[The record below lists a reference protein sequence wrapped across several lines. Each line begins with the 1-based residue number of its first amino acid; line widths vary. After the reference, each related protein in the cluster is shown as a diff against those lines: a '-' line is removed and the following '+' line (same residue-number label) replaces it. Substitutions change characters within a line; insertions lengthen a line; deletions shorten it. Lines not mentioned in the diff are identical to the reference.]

1 MYRQKLVLA
10 MAIFTFLLLIA
21 CSEESDQITTPQ
33 NNINNDEIIGTWL
46 LTEIQY
52 PSGENTITVLPEN
65 IGISMTL
72 KFFDNKSGQLIKFEN
87 GSTDMDAF
95 IWNNLG
101 TVVEIIYENGHEE
114 MLRCV
119 LIESNLHIEY
129 GFETNEGNTV
139 LASYVFEKEV

>member
-1 MYRQKLVLA
+1 MYWEKSVLVIASL
-10 MAIFTFLLLIA
+10 TFLLLIA

-33 NNINNDEIIGTWL
+33 NNVNNNEIIGIWI

-52 PSGENTITVLPEN
+52 PSGGNTITVLPEN
-65 IGISMTL
+65 IGISMTI
-72 KFFDNKSGQLIKFEN
+72 KFFDNKTGQLIQFEN
-87 GSTDMDAF
+87 GSTDIDAF

-101 TVVEIIYENGHEE
+101 PDVEIIYENGHEE
-114 MLRCV
+114 MLRCE

>member
-1 MYRQKLVLA
+1 MYRQKLVLV

-21 CSEESDQITTPQ
+21 CSEESNQITAPQ
-33 NNINNDEIIGTWL
+33 NNVNNDEIIGTWL
-46 LTEIQY
+46 LAEIQY
-52 PSGENTITVLPEN
+52 PSGGNTITVLPEN

-114 MLRCV
+114 MLRCE

-139 LASYVFEKEV
+139 LASFVFEKEA

>member
-1 MYRQKLVLA
+1 MYWEKSVLVIASL
-10 MAIFTFLLLIA
+10 TFLLLIA

-33 NNINNDEIIGTWL
+33 NNVNNNEIIGTWI

-52 PSGENTITVLPEN
+52 PSGGNTITVLPGN
-65 IGISMTL
+65 IGISMTI
-72 KFFDNKSGQLIKFEN
+72 KFFDNKTGQLIQFEN
-87 GSTDMDAF
+87 GSTDIDVF

-101 TVVEIIYENGHEE
+101 SDVEIIYENGHGE
-114 MLRCV
+114 MLRCE

>member
-1 MYRQKLVLA
+1 

-33 NNINNDEIIGTWL
+33 NNVNNDEIMGIWL

-52 PSGENTITVLPEN
+52 PSGGNTITVLPEN

-72 KFFDNKSGQLIKFEN
+72 KFFDNKTGQLIKFEN
-87 GSTDMDAF
+87 GSTDIDVF

-114 MLRCV
+114 LLRCE

-129 GFETNEGNTV
+129 GFETNEGNIV
-139 LASYVFEKEV
+139 LASFVFEKEA

>member
-33 NNINNDEIIGTWL
+33 NNVSNDDIIGTWV

-52 PSGENTITVLPEN
+52 PSGGNTITVLPGN

-72 KFFDNKSGQLIKFEN
+72 KFFDNKTGQLIQFEN
-87 GSTDMDAF
+87 GSTDIDAF
-95 IWNNLG
+95 IWNNFG
-101 TVVEIIYENGHEE
+101 TAIDIIYENGHEE
-114 MLRCV
+114 TLRCEF
-119 LIESNLHIEY
+119 IESNLHIEY
-129 GFETNEGNTV
+129 GFETNEGNIV
-139 LASYVFEKEV
+139 LASFVFEKEA

>member
-33 NNINNDEIIGTWL
+33 NNVNNDEIMGIWL

-52 PSGENTITVLPEN
+52 PSGGNTITVLPEN

-72 KFFDNKSGQLIKFEN
+72 KFFDNKTGQLIKFEN
-87 GSTDMDAF
+87 GSTDIDVF

-114 MLRCV
+114 LLRCE

-129 GFETNEGNTV
+129 GFETNEGNIV
-139 LASYVFEKEV
+139 LASFVFEKEA

>member
-21 CSEESDQITTPQ
+21 CSEESDQFTTPQ
-33 NNINNDEIIGTWL
+33 NNVNNDEIIGTWV

-52 PSGENTITVLPEN
+52 PSGGNTITVLPEN

-72 KFFDNKSGQLIKFEN
+72 KFFDNKTGQLIKFEN
-87 GSTDMDAF
+87 GSTNIDAF
-95 IWNNLG
+95 IWDNLG
-101 TVVEIIYENGHEE
+101 PDVEIIYENGQGE
-114 MLRCV
+114 MLRCE

-139 LASYVFEKEV
+139 LASYVIEKET

>member
-33 NNINNDEIIGTWL
+33 NNINNDEIMGIWL

-52 PSGENTITVLPEN
+52 PTGGNTITVLPEN
-65 IGISMTL
+65 IVISMTL
-72 KFFDNKSGQLIKFEN
+72 KFFDNKTGQLIKFEN
-87 GSTDMDAF
+87 GSTDIDVF

-101 TVVEIIYENGHEE
+101 SDVEIIYENGHGE
-114 MLRCV
+114 MLRCA

-129 GFETNEGNTV
+129 GFETNEGNIV
-139 LASYVFEKEV
+139 LASFVFEKEA

>member
-1 MYRQKLVLA
+1 MYRQKLVLV
-10 MAIFTFLLLIA
+10 MTIFTFLLLIA

-33 NNINNDEIIGTWL
+33 NNINNDEIMGIWL

-52 PSGENTITVLPEN
+52 PTGGNTITVLPEN

-72 KFFDNKSGQLIKFEN
+72 KFFDNKTGQLIKFEN
-87 GSTDMDAF
+87 GSTDIDVF

-114 MLRCV
+114 LLRCE
-119 LIESNLHIEY
+119 LIESNLLIEY
-129 GFETNEGNTV
+129 GFETNEGNIV
-139 LASYVFEKEV
+139 LALFVFEKEA

>member
-1 MYRQKLVLA
+1 MYWKKLAPVLA
-10 MAIFTFLLLIA
+10 SLTFLLLIA

-33 NNINNDEIIGTWL
+33 NNVNNDEIMGIWL

-52 PSGENTITVLPEN
+52 PSGGNTITVLPEN

-72 KFFDNKSGQLIKFEN
+72 KFFDNKTGQLIKFEN
-87 GSTDMDAF
+87 GSTDIDVF

-114 MLRCV
+114 LLRCE

-139 LASYVFEKEV
+139 LASFVFEKEA

>member
-1 MYRQKLVLA
+1 MYWEKSVLVIASL
-10 MAIFTFLLLIA
+10 TFLLLIA

-33 NNINNDEIIGTWL
+33 NNVNNNEIIGTWI

-52 PSGENTITVLPEN
+52 PSGGNTITVLPEN

-72 KFFDNKSGQLIKFEN
+72 KFFDNKMGQLIQFEN
-87 GSTDMDAF
+87 GSTDIDAF

-114 MLRCV
+114 MLRCE

-139 LASYVFEKEV
+139 IASYVFEKET

>member
-1 MYRQKLVLA
+1 MYRRKSVLVIASL
-10 MAIFTFLLLIA
+10 TFLLLNA
-21 CSEESDQITTPQ
+21 CSEESNQITAPQ
-33 NNINNDEIIGTWL
+33 NNVNNDEIIGTWV

-52 PSGENTITVLPEN
+52 PSGGNTITVLPGN

-72 KFFDNKSGQLIKFEN
+72 KFFDNKTGQLIKFEN
-87 GSTDMDAF
+87 GSTNIDAF

-101 TVVEIIYENGHEE
+101 PDVEIIYENGQGE
-114 MLRCV
+114 MLRCE

-139 LASYVFEKEV
+139 LASYVFEKEA

>member
-1 MYRQKLVLA
+1 MYWKKLAPVLA
-10 MAIFTFLLLIA
+10 SLTFLLLIA

-33 NNINNDEIIGTWL
+33 NNVNNDEIMGIWL

-52 PSGENTITVLPEN
+52 PSGGNTITVLPEN

-72 KFFDNKSGQLIKFEN
+72 KFFDNKTGQLIKFEN
-87 GSTDMDAF
+87 GSTDIDVF

-114 MLRCV
+114 LLRCE

-129 GFETNEGNTV
+129 GFETNEGNIV
-139 LASYVFEKEV
+139 LASYVFEKET

>member
-1 MYRQKLVLA
+1 MYRQKLVLV
-10 MAIFTFLLLIA
+10 MTIFTFLLLIA
-21 CSEESDQITTPQ
+21 CSEKSNQITAPQ
-33 NNINNDEIIGTWL
+33 NNVNNDEIMGTWL

-52 PSGENTITVLPEN
+52 PSEGNTITVLPEN

-114 MLRCV
+114 MLRCE

-139 LASYVFEKEV
+139 LASFVFEKEA

>member
-33 NNINNDEIIGTWL
+33 NNINNDEIMGIWL

-52 PSGENTITVLPEN
+52 PTGGNTITVLPEN

-72 KFFDNKSGQLIKFEN
+72 KFFDNKTGQLIKFEN
-87 GSTDMDAF
+87 GSTDIDVF
-95 IWNNLG
+95 IWNNFG

-114 MLRCV
+114 LLRCE

-129 GFETNEGNTV
+129 GFETNEGNIV
-139 LASYVFEKEV
+139 LASFVFEKEA

>member
-10 MAIFTFLLLIA
+10 MAIFTFFLLIA
-21 CSEESDQITTPQ
+21 CSEESNQITAPQ
-33 NNINNDEIIGTWL
+33 NNVNNDEIMGTWL

-52 PSGENTITVLPEN
+52 PSEGNTITVLPEN

-114 MLRCV
+114 MLRCE

-129 GFETNEGNTV
+129 GFETNEGNIV
-139 LASYVFEKEV
+139 LASFVFEKEA

>member
-1 MYRQKLVLA
+1 MYWKKSVLV

-21 CSEESDQITTPQ
+21 CSEESDQITAPQ
-33 NNINNDEIIGTWL
+33 NNVNNDEIIGTWL
-46 LTEIQY
+46 LTEIRY
-52 PSGENTITVLPEN
+52 PSGENTITVLPGN
-65 IGISMTL
+65 IGLSMTL
-72 KFFDNKSGQLIKFEN
+72 KFFNNKTGQLIQFEN
-87 GSTDMDAF
+87 GSTDIDVF

-114 MLRCV
+114 MLRCE

-139 LASYVFEKEV
+139 LASFVFEKEA